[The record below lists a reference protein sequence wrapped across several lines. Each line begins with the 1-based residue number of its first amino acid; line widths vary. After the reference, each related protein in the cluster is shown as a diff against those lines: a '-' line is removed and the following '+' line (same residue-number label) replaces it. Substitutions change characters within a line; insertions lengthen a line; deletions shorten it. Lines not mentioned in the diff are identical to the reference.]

1 VFELQVRS
9 RSGTF
14 GVQPHTSSA
23 PVVTPSPLR
32 PRATESTFWVASCMP
47 STSNGARF
55 IGISVNKME
64 TCVVGGVADDEWP
77 LWAFLNVSA
86 SCLIEDHGSIS
97 AFARPRRGWLEV
109 EDVVY
114 ESAGGD
120 AVNLMVV
127 GADDFMRLLTDDDG
141 PSVVRAARD
150 LNLMLMRKG
159 HSLHRRSHNFALADL
174 LLEPSGV
181 IRPEPIG

>member
-1 VFELQVRS
+1 MFELQVRS

-141 PSVVRAARD
+141 PASSALLVTSTSCLCGRATRCTGEATTSRWPTCCW
-150 LNLMLMRKG
+150 NLP
-159 HSLHRRSHNFALADL
+159 A
-174 LLEPSGV
+174 
-181 IRPEPIG
+181 